1 MSDAALAVVRKV
13 LEEDDDFRARVASVV
28 DLGAMAAAGA
38 EASALFLERPEG
50 WEAALEALAA
60 ASEEAAAT
68 ATAEQVD
75 LARARRLQ
83 VAEEALA
90 RAKAELVA
98 LRDEVAA
105 LRTRSAADAR
115 ARRTAESD
123 AGRLRKRI
131 AELER
136 TVEDRAT
143 DGGAADDVAATA
155 AAVAAAEDR
164 AQRAEAAARE
174 AQQEAAAARAA
185 LGSAVVPAPA
195 PTAPLVDHEAV
206 RTAVAGAVEAVRCL
220 ADALGQA
227 AEALEPAVGAAWPP
241 PPVAPARSSP
251 RSGGRAGEPGG
262 HAATR
267 VPEALPPAVL
277 DDEPAA
283 AEHLLR
289 LPRVLVL
296 VDGYNVTITAR
307 GTASLPDQ
315 RRWLVDAT
323 AEAAAR
329 TGAEFLVVFDG
340 SADEHGPGDG
350 RRRRGVQVR
359 FTAAG
364 VEADDEVL
372 ELLVASPAERPVV
385 VVSDDRR
392 VRGGARRLGANVV
405 GVDQLVAALRR

>member
-1 MSDAALAVVRKV
+1 
-13 LEEDDDFRARVASVV
+13 
-28 DLGAMAAAGA
+28 
-38 EASALFLERPEG
+38 
-50 WEAALEALAA
+50 
-60 ASEEAAAT
+60 
-68 ATAEQVD
+68 
-75 LARARRLQ
+75 
-83 VAEEALA
+83 
-90 RAKAELVA
+90 
-98 LRDEVAA
+98 
-105 LRTRSAADAR
+105 
-115 ARRTAESD
+115 
-123 AGRLRKRI
+123 
-131 AELER
+131 
-136 TVEDRAT
+136 
-143 DGGAADDVAATA
+143 
-155 AAVAAAEDR
+155 
-164 AQRAEAAARE
+164 
-174 AQQEAAAARAA
+174 
-185 LGSAVVPAPA
+185 
-195 PTAPLVDHEAV
+195 
-206 RTAVAGAVEAVRCL
+206 
-220 ADALGQA
+220 
-227 AEALEPAVGAAWPP
+227 
-241 PPVAPARSSP
+241 
-251 RSGGRAGEPGG
+251 
-262 HAATR
+262 

-350 RRRRGVQVR
+350 PRRRGVQVR